1 METCKWDKPS
11 RRPACG
17 PDRPHS
23 DILMAP
29 ISIQL
34 SPRGHLTS
42 VAFVLLAKKVNEDI
56 RGVVVLQ
63 GVSVAWKNKLLF

>member
-1 METCKWDKPS
+1 
-11 RRPACG
+11 
-17 PDRPHS
+17 
-23 DILMAP
+23 MAP